1 MHTVRITQKQGGV
14 VAHAQYSRKCT
25 GLYVPPISCV
35 TRNQGGG
42 NELSGLPVSVCSEK
56 AIIIAYSRG
65 IVMKDTMA
73 TSTTKTHDEDGSGK

>member
-1 MHTVRITQKQGGV
+1 MRYEKPRGV
-14 VAHAQYSRKCT
+14 D
-25 GLYVPPISCV
+25 
-35 TRNQGGG
+35 
-42 NELSGLPVSVCSEK
+42 ELSGLPVSVCSEK

>member
-1 MHTVRITQKQGGV
+1 MYWIVRSAYLVRYEKPRGV
-14 VAHAQYSRKCT
+14 D
-25 GLYVPPISCV
+25 
-35 TRNQGGG
+35 
-42 NELSGLPVSVCSEK
+42 ELSGLPVSVCSEK